1 MSDSKKKKEYFF
13 LLFLKRSYTEEA
25 NENVEF
31 TNSEDKSNIP
41 KCILTKEIEANEN
54 VEFTN
59 SEDKSNIPKCILTKE
74 INGYIIK
81 VFKLSK
87 ELKGDYKAHF
97 EFFYD
102 GKQYKLNLDKLRD
115 KTFLFDVDIVQS
127 NNIKL
132 EQTKMDISEKMN
144 YLMKPWMYKKSMK
157 KEYLI

>member
-31 TNSEDKSNIP
+31 TNSD
-41 KCILTKEIEANEN
+41 
-54 VEFTN
+54 
-59 SEDKSNIPKCILTKE
+59 DKSNIPKCILTKE

-81 VFKLSK
+81 VFKFSK

-102 GKQYKLNLDKLRD
+102 GKRYKLNLDKLRD

-127 NNIKL
+127 NNKKL

-144 YLMKPWMYKKSMK
+144 YLMKP
-157 KEYLI
+157 

>member
-1 MSDSKKKKEYFF
+1 VSDFTIDSNKKKEYFF

-41 KCILTKEIEANEN
+41 KCILTKEI
-54 VEFTN
+54 
-59 SEDKSNIPKCILTKE
+59 
-74 INGYIIK
+74 NGYIIK
-81 VFKLSK
+81 VFKFSK

-127 NNIKL
+127 NNKKL
-132 EQTKMDISEKMN
+132 EQTKIDISEKMN
-144 YLMKPWMYKKSMK
+144 YFDEALNVQ
-157 KEYLI
+157 KEYDKKNIL